1 MRLREDGEGLKVR
14 GREGSRPIRPSSL
27 SRENIHEVQK
37 ENLSHSCAENWAFM
51 GKSRHLWSMKLVEFL
66 AFSNYTPPKHPVS
79 NLPMDDVGE
88 EVVVLEP
95 VVDADLLV
103 VDGQRPR
110 VDATLLQRQIT
121 I

>member
-1 MRLREDGEGLKVR
+1 MGLRGKKAEILVDEIGQVPNIFRED
-14 GREGSRPIRPSSL
+14 PS
-27 SRENIHEVQK
+27 
-37 ENLSHSCAENWAFM
+37 W
-51 GKSRHLWSMKLVEFL
+51 
-66 AFSNYTPPKHPVS
+66 TPPVS

-103 VDGQRPR
+103 VDRQRPR